1 MIRPLKISPQIFRTS
16 TGLRLITHAVW
27 DGKKFVCYG
36 KCFCGAA
43 RAVLEV
49 MRNEKRR
56 A

>member
-36 KCFCGAA
+36 RCLCSCM
-43 RAVLEV
+43 RAMLEMV
-49 MRNEKRR
+49 KK
-56 A
+56 